1 MRKNARNA
9 ASSSASE
16 PKLAW
21 WSSSTFVSKPISSLR
36 LNIERSD
43 SSASTT
49 NHSPSPH
56 SAFGKPSPTG
66 APTSHPGRKP
76 AERSACTIID
86 AVVVFPCVPATAI
99 VRFISVNSPS
109 SSARGRSLK
118 PRSRAASRSGF
129 SAGTALE

>member
-1 MRKNARNA
+1 MAFSAWLRNARNA
-9 ASSSASE
+9 SRSSASE

-21 WSSSTFVSKPISSLR
+21 WSSSTFVNTPISTFR

-49 NHSPSPH
+49 SHSPC
-56 SAFGKPSPTG
+56 T
-66 APTSHPGRKP
+66 P
-76 AERSACTIID
+76 AARSACTSID

-99 VRFISVNSPS
+99 VRFSAVS
-109 SSARGRSLK
+109 SASNSARGRSGR
-118 PRSRAASRSGF
+118 PRSRAASRSGL